1 MSSIF
6 RNSCRTEVIMIS
18 ELNKIIIVQKG
29 EYGRRLVRFLERNL
43 PAATRTILFTNK
55 KMLQETAEVADCY
68 LIDRDFFREEGAISG
83 IPPERIIWLSSEP
96 AAPENADP
104 PSSSDSGFGR
114 AFNRFEPPQKLLDL
128 LAGEDFIGEVTEQRK
143 SRISLIY
150 SPINQENL
158 YGLARNLMQEGD
170 LYLGAEDIGF
180 SGEKEM
186 DMGDLCYYIHLK
198 EEHILET
205 MQQMLREEEGRY
217 CLDSPDMYFFLREV
231 TTDEYRWFFDRL
243 RAASYPEVYIGAG
256 SGFLSDPAMFHLFDR
271 VILIDSQQ
279 NERQHFFCDRLEAML
294 KDDYFSFEGQVVR
307 VGL

>member
-1 MSSIF
+1 MMAERS
-6 RNSCRTEVIMIS
+6 
-18 ELNKIIIVQKG
+18 KIIIAQKG

-43 PAATRTILFTNK
+43 PAATRTILFTNEE
-55 KMLQETAEVADCY
+55 MLLETAEAADCY
-68 LIDRDFFREEGAISG
+68 IIDRNFFQKEGGVTG
-83 IPPERIIWLSSEP
+83 IPPERIIWLSPEP
-96 AAPENADP
+96 AAAENTDL
-104 PSSSDSGFGR
+104 SSYPDSGFGR
-114 AFNRFEPPQKLLDL
+114 TFSRFDSPQKLLDL
-128 LAGEDFIGEVTEQRK
+128 LAGEDFSREVPEQGQ
-143 SRISLIY
+143 SRISVIY
-150 SPINQENL
+150 SPINQEDL
-158 YGLARNLMQEGD
+158 CGLARNLMQEGD

-205 MQQMLREEEGRY
+205 MLQMLQEVDGRY
-217 CLDSPDMYFFLREV
+217 YLDSPDMYFFLREV
-231 TTDEYRWFFDRL
+231 TTDEYRWFFDKLRL
-243 RAASYPEVYIGAG
+243 ASYPEVYIGAG

-271 VILIDSQQ
+271 VILVDSQQ